1 MRRFLIDNKYFKTYY
16 GFLSINKEQSVM
28 SDTPQSNNSASKP
41 KKPYKK
47 NNNRRYK
54 NNNNKEN
61 NKENKETPNNSNAK
75 TAKSSTGAKRYANK
89 NRRPKALTPTRLLQ
103 KYDNLLEQYLIA
115 RKKYNDIY
123 GRGKDKQLD
132 KVYRNYQHALKCL
145 RDFENGLVD
154 WQKEV
159 LKVKIDAYPADRQ
172 FTTEHNIEPI
182 GDEVSFVGEFEDP
195 HLLSTQKEHEWTT
208 DSEETQGTIDD
219 YYQYKGITPPSA

>member
-1 MRRFLIDNKYFKTYY
+1 
-16 GFLSINKEQSVM
+16 M
-28 SDTPQSNNSASKP
+28 SDTPQNKNSANKS

-47 NNNRRYK
+47 NNNRRFK
-54 NNNNKEN
+54 NNNKDAKEN
-61 NKENKETPNNSNAK
+61 SNNDSSKKAK
-75 TAKSSTGAKRYANK
+75 PGTGAKRPPNK

-103 KYDNLLEQYLIA
+103 KYDNLLEQYLIT

-123 GRGKDKQLD
+123 GRGKDKQLE
-132 KVYRNYQHALKCL
+132 KVYKNYQHALKCL
-145 RDFENGLVD
+145 RDFENGLLD

-172 FTTEHNIEPI
+172 FTTEHNIEPK